1 MATFKSSQKEHIFG
15 DFNGYF
21 GEHHF
26 LRKYGFGYF
35 FGKFGPLYISTY
47 GHTGSV
53 LKVKRRRSHLQ
64 VRLEED
70 LRAGRVW
77 RPLLLRRYDVLGVV
91 AADVDARGS
100 RHQQRRVRR
109 QRVGDV

>member
-1 MATFKSSQKEHIFG
+1 MG
-15 DFNGYF
+15 N
-21 GEHHF
+21 
-26 LRKYGFGYF
+26 
-35 FGKFGPLYISTY
+35 ISTY

-53 LKVKRRRSHLQ
+53 LKVKRRRRRHLQ

-70 LRAGRVW
+70 WRAGRVR

-109 QRVGDV
+109 QRVGDVWREYQGVVIGVIHRDKFLFE